1 MGREGT
7 TMRVREEGKGGGGGG
22 GGGGGR
28 SEAVTALG
36 VQITERCDIV
46 FSQAL
51 TALLTAFI
59 ADALAHNPVAGG
71 GGGGGGGNSKG
82 ISSSTLFWQ
91 QVVHVGYLAVFES
104 LLSTLGSELGMLEDY
119 HVGVD
124 SLSRVRLR
132 VVDPRHFPPSRVLG
146 LSSMGDGAVGVGVD
160 IQPHK
165 AFLKASHL
173 RSDSWGSAHAHEGS
187 EGADYMV
194 SVCLGPSFHY
204 GGLPTVLSAPPGM
217 EGRGE
222 EVSFWV
228 VPVLVTQGINEQQSF
243 ANAMHKE
250 AVQHRIN
257 AQAAD
262 ALRAYVEA
270 CVLSCP
276 RALAAGASEALE
288 RFEDAVQVAGTKHA
302 KSTAILQTV
311 EPLTRLLRGGRLTSC
326 KSAKDRTSMS
336 VTLEQAQ
343 AMDVECGGL
352 RDVQDATR
360 TLRIRG
366 ARRQNVERNIGARRY
381 AFNAIQRKALP
392 KAYRPPDGTGGGSAA
407 S

>member
-1 MGREGT
+1 
-7 TMRVREEGKGGGGGG
+7 
-22 GGGGGR
+22 
-28 SEAVTALG
+28 

-59 ADALAHNPVAGG
+59 ADALAHNPVGG
-71 GGGGGGGNSKG
+71 GGGSSKG

-146 LSSMGDGAVGVGVD
+146 LSSIGDGAVGVGVD

-173 RSDSWGSAHAHEGS
+173 KGVSAHAHEGS
-187 EGADYMV
+187 KGADYMV
-194 SVCLGPSFHY
+194 SVCLGHSFNY

-228 VPVLVTQGINEQQSF
+228 VPVLVTQGINERQSF

-262 ALRAYVEA
+262 ALRAYVED
-270 CVLSCP
+270 CVVSCP
-276 RALAAGASEALE
+276 RALATGASEALE

-302 KSTAILQTV
+302 KSTAILATV

-352 RDVQDATR
+352 RDAQDATR

-392 KAYRPPDGTGGGSAA
+392 KAYRPPDGTAGGGGA